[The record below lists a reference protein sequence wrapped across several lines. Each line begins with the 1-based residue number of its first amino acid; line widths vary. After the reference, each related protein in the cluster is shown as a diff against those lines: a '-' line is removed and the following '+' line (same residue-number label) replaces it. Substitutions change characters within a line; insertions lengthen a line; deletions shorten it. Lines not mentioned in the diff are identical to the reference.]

1 MRDVTVSIALLL
13 TVPSS
18 CGLVRGAPPVGH
30 VVRASSLRLVVLSLN
45 RHGKMADGTSR
56 AGNALQKRQESL
68 KRWKGSETDRQPVDR
83 SKKKAKIKFNAG
95 IVFLSA
101 VSSGDV
107 DEVKKLLAKG
117 TDIDFQNID
126 GLTALHQ
133 VCTVQLW
140 TSGLREYIWKVS
152 VAVGLLL
159 NLL

>member
-1 MRDVTVSIALLL
+1 MWIGSR
-13 TVPSS
+13 
-18 CGLVRGAPPVGH
+18 
-30 VVRASSLRLVVLSLN
+30 RASRGSRGQGLESQAGDVELMN

-83 SKKKAKIKFNAG
+83 SKKKAKIKFNSG

-117 TDIDFQNID
+117 TDINFQNVD

-133 VCTVQLW
+133 VCNVQLW
-140 TSGLREYIWKVS
+140 TSGFRHFIWKVS
-152 VAVGLLL
+152 VAVGLVL
-159 NLL
+159 NVLGAVLGG